1 MNSVGKAGL
10 FKPNLVAY
18 LSSLAFFER
27 GRICYHFK
35 LLLPETL
42 RSRVSRKYEG
52 ERRRVLTFYSVD
64 WLGRRTVGG
73 SGAATPPPLCHSP
86 QWPP

>member
-52 ERRRVLTFYSVD
+52 ERR
-64 WLGRRTVGG
+64 
-73 SGAATPPPLCHSP
+73 
-86 QWPP
+86 